1 MPQRRSRPTVE
12 IIAAAA
18 LALSACNS
26 KPADVAGGGVPD
38 GPLAT
43 DNEVRSPTAA
53 AAAGEAGE
61 LPPPS
66 AVPRFVGKWAADQ
79 RACTSAAWQFTTSTL
94 RTPSGDSCTFDRV
107 NDLAGGY
114 KIDATCSGKGQP
126 TSESIDIRFAES
138 AKAMLL
144 NSKSLGDKGLVFC
157 GRDA

>member
-1 MPQRRSRPTVE
+1 MPQPRSRPKVE
-12 IIAAAA
+12 ILAAAA

-26 KPADVAGGGVPD
+26 KPADVVGGNVPD

-43 DNEVRSPTAA
+43 DNEVRSPAEA

-66 AVPRFVGKWAADQ
+66 AAPRFVGKWAVDQ
-79 RACTSAAWQFTTSTL
+79 QSCTAAVWQFTMSTL
-94 RTPSGDSCTFDRV
+94 RTPSGESCTFDRV

-114 KIDATCSGKGQP
+114 RIDATCKGRGEP
-126 TSESIDIRFAES
+126 RSETIDIAFAES

-144 NSKSLGDKGLVFC
+144 QSKSLGDKGLVFC